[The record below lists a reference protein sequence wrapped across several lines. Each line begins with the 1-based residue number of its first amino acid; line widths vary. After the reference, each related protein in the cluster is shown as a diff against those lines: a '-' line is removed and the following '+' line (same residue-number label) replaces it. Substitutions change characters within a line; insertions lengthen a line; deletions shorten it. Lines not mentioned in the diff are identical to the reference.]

1 MTDHLMPT
9 QRSPDDP
16 DKAKEAEKTNRAAI
30 EGWGPTLRIVFIRTV
45 PAVRWALAPVLYL
58 VATWLLFYR

>member
-9 QRSPDDP
+9 QRSPDNQ

-30 EGWGPTLRIVFIRTV
+30 KGWGPTLRIVFIRTV
-45 PAVRWALAPVLYL
+45 PAVVMM
-58 VATWLLFYR
+58 LLFFYLYFHG